1 MKRGTAVSWLTQNHS
16 THHRHSVQ
24 NPQLQSWLEEYCGTR
39 TSIASGVIMVAANAG
54 ARPMLAAAWP
64 RSGTP
69 NGRLLEAAAETV
81 SRQQEVVAGGRQSP
95 PAQYAN
101 EGVVALPLR
110 RRSDSIG
117 AVAFQM
123 HAANA
128 CQHDS
133 PKPRGAPA
141 PAANALQ
148 ATPAA
153 TALARALPGAATL
166 IKLHA
171 SVHACDNFSQAA
183 AAAAS
188 GLAVALGCNRVSIG
202 LNEKG
207 FHRVVAQSSGA
218 PDASANALAQVI
230 CRAMDEAVEQQAT
243 LAYPAPAGAQVRIA
257 LAHAELARRHDSA
270 VCTIPLV
277 RNARIFGAITLQRA
291 RDLPLGAAEIERF
304 EQFVCLIGPA
314 LDLMRLSERS
324 WTERVS
330 DSLKTPGRYGGR
342 ALLAVL
348 LLAGVAALWTPVEH
362 WVGAPARLEGAIQR
376 ALVAPTDGF
385 LKSAHVR
392 PGDTVR
398 ADQVLAE
405 MVEQDLELEQKKLE
419 SEIAQHENAVRGAL
433 SRGDRTLYATSAAR
447 ADSAAA
453 QLALIGEQRLRGRVR
468 APFDGVV
475 IKGDLTQSL
484 GAPVQRGEV
493 LMTLAPSGEYRLII
507 EVDERDI
514 AHLKAGQRGV
524 LALAALPGSQVGL
537 QVARVTPLA
546 SARDGRNF
554 FEVEGKLDGLP
565 AGARPGLSGV
575 AKIQAGERA
584 FGWVWGHK
592 LVDWVSLKLWSLT
605 G

>member
-1 MKRGTAVSWLTQNHS
+1 
-16 THHRHSVQ
+16 
-24 NPQLQSWLEEYCGTR
+24 
-39 TSIASGVIMVAANAG
+39 MVAANAG
-54 ARPMLAAAWP
+54 AAPTLAAAWP

-69 NGRLLEAAAETV
+69 DGRLLQAAAATV
-81 SRQQEVVAGGRQSP
+81 NRQQTAVAGAYEAP
-95 PAQYAN
+95 PTRYAN
-101 EGVVALPLR
+101 DGVIALPLR

-117 AVAFQM
+117 AVAFKM

-128 CQHDS
+128 DQHET
-133 PKPRGAPA
+133 PKAHSASAVTTSAVQAAPVATSRA
-141 PAANALQ
+141 P
-148 ATPAA
+148 
-153 TALARALPGAATL
+153 ALPGAAVL

-171 SVHACDNFSQAA
+171 GVHSCASFSEAA
-183 AAAAS
+183 AAAAA
-188 GLAVALGCNRVSIG
+188 GLATALCCNRVAIG
-202 LNEKG
+202 MLEKG
-207 FHRVVAQSSGA
+207 FNRVVAQSSGSPA
-218 PDASANALAQVI
+218 EGHNALAQAL
-230 CRAMDEAVEQQAT
+230 CRAMDEAVLQQAT
-243 LAYPAPAGAQVRIA
+243 LTYPAPAGAQVHIT

-277 RNARIFGAITLQRA
+277 RNAQIFGAITLQRA
-291 RDLPLGAAEIERF
+291 RDLPLSAAEIERF

-314 LDLMRLSERS
+314 LDLMRSNERP
-324 WTERVS
+324 WTRRLA
-330 DSLKTPGRYGGR
+330 DSLKLPGAYSGR
-342 ALLAVL
+342 AILATVM
-348 LLAGVAALWTPVEH
+348 LAAVAALWTPIDY

-398 ADQVLAE
+398 VDQVLAE

-433 SRGDRTLYATSAAR
+433 SRGDRTLYAVSAAR

-493 LMTLAPSGEYRLII
+493 LLTLAPSGEYRLII
-507 EVDERDI
+507 EIDERDI
-514 AHLKAGQRGV
+514 AHLQAGQAGV
-524 LALAALPGSQVGL
+524 LALSALPGSLAEFRV
-537 QVARVTPLA
+537 VRVTPLA

-554 FEVEGKLDGLP
+554 FEVEGKLDTLP
-565 AGARPGLSGV
+565 AGVRPGLSGV
-575 AKIQAGERA
+575 AKIHAGERS
-584 FGWVWGHK
+584 FGWVWGHR

>member
-1 MKRGTAVSWLTQNHS
+1 
-16 THHRHSVQ
+16 
-24 NPQLQSWLEEYCGTR
+24 
-39 TSIASGVIMVAANAG
+39 MVAANAG
-54 ARPMLAAAWP
+54 AAPTLAAVWP

-69 NGRLLEAAAETV
+69 DGRLLQAATATV
-81 SRQQEVVAGGRQSP
+81 KRQQDALIGGRDVA

-101 EGVVALPLR
+101 DGMIALPLR

-128 CQHDS
+128 DRHDP
-133 PKPRGAPA
+133 PKPQSAPA
-141 PAANALQ
+141 PAANALLP
-148 ATPAA
+148 APAA
-153 TALARALPGAATL
+153 TAPARALPGAGTL

-171 SVHACDNFSQAA
+171 SVHACDSFSQAA

-188 GLAVALGCNRVSIG
+188 GLAVALGCKRVTIG
-202 LNEKG
+202 LDEKG
-207 FHRVVAQSSGA
+207 FNRVVAQSSGA
-218 PDASANALAQVI
+218 PDASGNALAQAI
-230 CRAMDEAVEQQAT
+230 CRAMDEAVLQQAT
-243 LAYPAPAGAQVRIA
+243 LAYPAPAGSRVLVT

-291 RDLPLGAAEIERF
+291 RDLPLGAAEIARY
-304 EQFVCLIGPA
+304 EQFISLIGPA
-314 LDLMRLSERS
+314 LDLMHASERS
-324 WTERVS
+324 WIARVA
-330 DSLKTPGRYGGR
+330 DSLKAPGRHSGK
-342 ALLAVL
+342 AMLAMLL
-348 LLAGVAALWTPVEH
+348 VAAVAGLWTPVEH

-392 PGDTVR
+392 PGDMVR

-419 SEIAQHENAVRGAL
+419 SEVAQHENAVRGAL
-433 SRGDRTLYATSAAR
+433 SRGDRTLYATSAAK

-493 LMTLAPSGEYRLII
+493 LLTVAPSGEYRLII

-514 AHLKAGQRGV
+514 AHLKPGQSGV
-524 LALAALPGSQVGL
+524 LALSALPGSQVGL
-537 QVARVTPLA
+537 RVARVTPLA

-554 FEVEGKLDGLP
+554 FEVEGKLDALP
-565 AGARPGLSGV
+565 AGVRPGLSGV
-575 AKIQAGERA
+575 AKIHAGQRA
-584 FGWVWGHK
+584 FGWVWSHK
-592 LVDWVSLKLWSLT
+592 LIDWVGLRLWSLT